1 MYDIYGVGAKIHL
14 YCEMETS
21 AVYTIILYYI
31 NYNYYLLQKTY
42 RPYNNIVVSPH
53 IVREV
58 NNYSTKVVHKMT
70 YNNKIFP

>member
-1 MYDIYGVGAKIHL
+1 MHDIYGGSTRIHL
-14 YCEMETS
+14 CCEMETS
-21 AVYTIILYYI
+21 TVNTIILYYI
-31 NYNYYLLQKTY
+31 NYYLLQKTC

-70 YNNKIFP
+70 YNNKIFR